1 MRELLAQIR
10 ADKFTAAIVLRDDRV
25 IVAAP
30 IVRYMVGWK
39 RDSVRSYCK
48 LRHWEIAVVNPLDK
62 NRAKNVS

>member
-1 MRELLAQIR
+1 MIDLLAQIR
-10 ADKFTAAIVLRDDRV
+10 ADKFTAAIVLRDERV
-25 IVAAP
+25 IEAAP

-48 LRHWEIAVVNPLDK
+48 ERRWEISVVNPLDK